1 MAVLIIIFYGR
12 DQDNVLNHS
21 KVGEIF
27 IDFLEGDILGHAVDV
42 KLVIIV
48 VSLDV
53 CKRFSYFDFFE
64 RFDDL
69 AYMRSWVPC
78 AAEILSIALYL
89 SYLLVS

>member
-1 MAVLIIIFYGR
+1 MAVLLIIFYGR
-12 DQDNVLNHS
+12 DQYNVLNHS

-42 KLVIIV
+42 KLVIVV

-69 AYMRSWVPC
+69 A
-78 AAEILSIALYL
+78 
-89 SYLLVS
+89 